1 MIITEKVWI
10 TINNKNIKNL
20 IDKEY
25 NVDKINSKI
34 EIFVKDLQI
43 SSNVVIEVVCKNCGK
58 INKIKY
64 NKYNRLKNGYYCINC
79 INVARSISVFNKYGV
94 DNVSKVKEII
104 EKKKI
109 IITTEIK
116 EKRKQT
122 NIEKYGVDNPMKN
135 SNIKERA
142 KLKNIEKY
150 GVDNPMKVS
159 LIKNKMKETKIKN
172 GNQVPDELLDSYLLY
187 RRNVDNNTDTKELFN
202 NWDGYDYYDGEYI
215 KNNNI
220 NYI

>member
-1 MIITEKVWI
+1 
-10 TINNKNIKNL
+10 
-20 IDKEY
+20 
-25 NVDKINSKI
+25 
-34 EIFVKDLQI
+34 
-43 SSNVVIEVVCKNCGK
+43 
-58 INKIKY
+58 
-64 NKYNRLKNGYYCINC
+64 
-79 INVARSISVFNKYGV
+79 
-94 DNVSKVKEII
+94 
-104 EKKKI
+104 
-109 IITTEIK
+109 
-116 EKRKQT
+116 
-122 NIEKYGVDNPMKN
+122 MKN

-220 NYI
+220 KDLKNYPSFAGFAMHYYKSYRELCEKK